1 MDDVDGLGQHRGL
14 VPEERKERFRGWES
28 EKYRT
33 QYHPGQIQIQVIGFG
48 ILIWLVPVDDV
59 GKQVVVPQPVVHV
72 HLLVV
77 DRQRSVEDASL
88 LKKVKSPMVAT
99 CKCLNENMTPLTY
112 SSTG

>member
-14 VPEERKERFRGWES
+14 VPEERNERFRGGRVKS
-28 EKYRT
+28 T
-33 QYHPGQIQIQVIGFG
+33 VLSTIPATSNFQVIGFG

-77 DRQRSVEDASL
+77 DRERSVEDTSL
-88 LKKVKSPMVAT
+88 LKKVKSPMVA
-99 CKCLNENMTPLTY
+99 LA
-112 SSTG
+112 SVSTRI

>member
-14 VPEERKERFRGWES
+14 VPKERNERFRGGRVKS
-28 EKYRT
+28 TVLSTIPARSNL
-33 QYHPGQIQIQVIGFG
+33 IQVIGFG

-77 DRQRSVEDASL
+77 DRQRSVEDTSL
-88 LKKVKSPMVAT
+88 LKKVKSPMVASVSI
-99 CKCLNENMTPLTY
+99 NENMTPLTY